1 MRPGVLWCVHSHSA
15 LREEFPSFMELPKQQ
30 QTALHDILQA
40 VLLDEELLVV
50 LEQVVR
56 LETLQSGLG
65 LLQ

>member
-1 MRPGVLWCVHSHSA
+1 
-15 LREEFPSFMELPKQQ
+15 MELPKQQ

>member
-1 MRPGVLWCVHSHSA
+1 
-15 LREEFPSFMELPKQQ
+15 MELPKHH
-30 QTALHDILQA
+30 QTALNDVLQA

>member
-1 MRPGVLWCVHSHSA
+1 
-15 LREEFPSFMELPKQQ
+15 MELPKQQ
-30 QTALHDILQA
+30 QTALNDVLQA